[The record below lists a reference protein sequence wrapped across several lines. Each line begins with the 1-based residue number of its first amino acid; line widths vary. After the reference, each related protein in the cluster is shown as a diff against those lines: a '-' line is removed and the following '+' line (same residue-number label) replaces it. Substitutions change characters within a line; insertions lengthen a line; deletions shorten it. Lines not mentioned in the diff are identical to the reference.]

1 MILPRFAGNYKNWEE
16 FRDYYKS
23 MFIDDPS
30 FDNLQRLHYLKSC
43 LDGEASQLLRN
54 VQTTA
59 ANFPIAWKLLTERY
73 ANERRL
79 VNLHLADLFALKSVS
94 RENSPSELRKLLDT
108 AKESIEALKLMKHP
122 VQDDILVFLLTQRV
136 DREAREAWELTFNEN
151 SDFPTFA
158 NFESFLTSRIRA
170 LEASS
175 IIISKSKS
183 SSSSAVQNPSTSKAQ
198 SHLSNATAVK
208 CPVCGES
215 HSLYRCK
222 RFISKPVSNRW
233 DVAKQIQV
241 CLNCLC
247 SGHQQKSCPSKRSCF
262 QCNSRHHTLLH
273 RGTNS
278 NKALTE
284 TLPVSEASAS
294 TSSAS
299 EPRVDTNLVQSHL
312 VATPQSAHVVL
323 ATAWIM
329 VTASSKRTVKL
340 RALLDPGSTHSF
352 ITRDVANALQAR
364 SYSANASVSGI
375 GGGITSTVKRTVP
388 ITITPIKATVPAFS
402 TDALVLDTLTTYLPR
417 FRHPLST
424 WPHLDGLIMAD
435 ECPASDIPIHAIIGA
450 DLHPYMLRDGIRR
463 GRMGEPVAQNTVFGW
478 VLSGRTKSQTMED
491 STSPVHV
498 HHTQIAED
506 LSGLMSRF
514 WEIEEIPRS
523 SPASEEDVRCEEH
536 FRKTHS
542 RTPGGQYVVR
552 LPLKSPSPIDI
563 GDTRAR
569 AQRCLLSLEKR
580 LSSRPDERESYM
592 QFLAEYEEL
601 GHMRLAPARE
611 RNSPCVYLPHHS
623 IVKASSSTTKTR
635 IVFNASAVSTNGR
648 SLNELQMTGPKLQS
662 DLSLVHTQWRAHRF
676 VYSAD
681 IAKMYRQILIDT
693 RDIDL
698 QRILWRRSPAEAIN
712 EYQLRTVTYGTASA
726 PFLALRVLK
735 QLADDEGGSFPLG
748 RRALLTS
755 MYIDDALFGADSV
768 PQIRLIRDQLVA
780 LLNRGHFELRKWAS
794 NAPEL
799 LCDIDPHNHGLAV
812 GKTIE
817 IDDSVKILG
826 ITWLPALDCYRFVVA
841 RQEIPVPTK
850 RKVLSVISRLFDP
863 LGFLSPVIILAKI
876 FMQTLWISDIAWDTP
891 LPENLAVSWR
901 DYYDSLPKLNDVT
914 IPRWIGTPSE
924 PRRYELHGF
933 SDASTKAYAS
943 VVYVRVESNSGMVTT
958 TLLTSKSRIAPTRQL
973 TVPRLELCGALL
985 LARLISKLRS
995 LSAFQG
1001 CNIHCWTDATI
1012 VLDWLNEQ
1020 SSHWKTFVAN
1030 RVAEIHSLLPDIT
1043 WRHVPG
1049 SDNPADLASRGVKPA
1064 DIGTSNIWWRGPPWL
1079 ALDSEDWPTCPP
1091 AVVSDA
1097 HLEARVVSL
1106 QANVSPVA
1114 ECHMFERF
1122 SSWPKLIRVV
1132 ARILRWVHY
1141 VRKRCHHQSDT
1152 ADRSDADA
1160 LTDASTRV
1168 FSIVQKQQFP
1178 EELRILS
1185 GLKPDSDGIR
1195 RLTVNV
1201 TLPRHSALRRLNPIL
1216 GRDGLIRVGGRLSL
1230 SALDP
1235 SSRHPIIIGSSH
1247 VAKILV
1253 REAHRRCLH
1262 GGISLTLSTLRNSVW
1277 LIQGRKSVKSLVY
1290 RCIACTRIR
1299 AELPNQLMGSLP
1311 AARVHRPSRAFV
1323 ECGIDYAGPVAVR
1336 MASGRGA
1343 RAQPGYIALFVCM
1356 ATKAVHLEI
1365 VTSCSTPA
1373 FLAAFDRFCSRR
1385 GLPRTMHSD
1394 RGTNFQGADKEM
1406 RAAYQAAI
1414 TDKEV
1419 RARVAEDRIE
1429 WKFIPPAA
1437 PHFGGLWEAGVK
1449 VMKHHLKRVLGKSTP
1464 TYEELAT
1471 LLCRIEASM
1480 NSRPLAPLNDD
1491 IESLDV
1497 LTPAHFLIGG
1507 PLTAL
1512 PMPPLLDTATNRLSR
1527 WQAIQQML
1535 ERFWRLWS
1543 QDYVKSCQHRSKWLV
1558 PTAPIQVGQ
1567 IVLLRNPNLPPTK
1580 WDLGRIIHCHP
1591 GPDGLVRVVTVKT
1604 SSSELTRPITQLA
1617 LLPVDLENQDAS
1629 STCN

>member
-1 MILPRFAGNYKNWEE
+1 M
-16 FRDYYKS
+16 
-23 MFIDDPS
+23 
-30 FDNLQRLHYLKSC
+30 
-43 LDGEASQLLRN
+43 
-54 VQTTA
+54 
-59 ANFPIAWKLLTERY
+59 
-73 ANERRL
+73 
-79 VNLHLADLFALKSVS
+79 
-94 RENSPSELRKLLDT
+94 
-108 AKESIEALKLMKHP
+108 
-122 VQDDILVFLLTQRV
+122 
-136 DREAREAWELTFNEN
+136 
-151 SDFPTFA
+151 
-158 NFESFLTSRIRA
+158 
-170 LEASS
+170 
-175 IIISKSKS
+175 
-183 SSSSAVQNPSTSKAQ
+183 
-198 SHLSNATAVK
+198 
-208 CPVCGES
+208 
-215 HSLYRCK
+215 
-222 RFISKPVSNRW
+222 
-233 DVAKQIQV
+233 
-241 CLNCLC
+241 
-247 SGHQQKSCPSKRSCF
+247 
-262 QCNSRHHTLLH
+262 
-273 RGTNS
+273 
-278 NKALTE
+278 
-284 TLPVSEASAS
+284 
-294 TSSAS
+294 
-299 EPRVDTNLVQSHL
+299 
-312 VATPQSAHVVL
+312 
-323 ATAWIM
+323 
-329 VTASSKRTVKL
+329 
-340 RALLDPGSTHSF
+340 
-352 ITRDVANALQAR
+352 
-364 SYSANASVSGI
+364 
-375 GGGITSTVKRTVP
+375 
-388 ITITPIKATVPAFS
+388 
-402 TDALVLDTLTTYLPR
+402 
-417 FRHPLST
+417 
-424 WPHLDGLIMAD
+424 
-435 ECPASDIPIHAIIGA
+435 
-450 DLHPYMLRDGIRR
+450 
-463 GRMGEPVAQNTVFGW
+463 
-478 VLSGRTKSQTMED
+478 
-491 STSPVHV
+491 
-498 HHTQIAED
+498 
-506 LSGLMSRF
+506 
-514 WEIEEIPRS
+514 
-523 SPASEEDVRCEEH
+523 
-536 FRKTHS
+536 
-542 RTPGGQYVVR
+542 
-552 LPLKSPSPIDI
+552 
-563 GDTRAR
+563 
-569 AQRCLLSLEKR
+569 
-580 LSSRPDERESYM
+580 
-592 QFLAEYEEL
+592 
-601 GHMRLAPARE
+601 
-611 RNSPCVYLPHHS
+611 
-623 IVKASSSTTKTR
+623 
-635 IVFNASAVSTNGR
+635 
-648 SLNELQMTGPKLQS
+648 
-662 DLSLVHTQWRAHRF
+662 
-676 VYSAD
+676 
-681 IAKMYRQILIDT
+681 
-693 RDIDL
+693 
-698 QRILWRRSPAEAIN
+698 
-712 EYQLRTVTYGTASA
+712 
-726 PFLALRVLK
+726 
-735 QLADDEGGSFPLG
+735 
-748 RRALLTS
+748 
-755 MYIDDALFGADSV
+755 
-768 PQIRLIRDQLVA
+768 
-780 LLNRGHFELRKWAS
+780 
-794 NAPEL
+794 
-799 LCDIDPHNHGLAV
+799 
-812 GKTIE
+812 
-817 IDDSVKILG
+817 
-826 ITWLPALDCYRFVVA
+826 A

-891 LPENLAVSWR
+891 LPENLSVSWR

-914 IPRWIGTPSE
+914 IPRWIGTTSE

-958 TLLTSKSRIAPTRQL
+958 TLLTSKSRVAPTRQL

-1030 RVAEIHSLLPDIT
+1030 RVAEIHSLLPDIM

-1091 AVVSDA
+1091 AIVSDA

-1106 QANVSPVA
+1106 QTNVSPVA
-1114 ECHMFERF
+1114 ECQMFERF

-1132 ARILRWVHY
+1132 ARILRWVHF
-1141 VRKRCHHQSDT
+1141 VRKRCHHRSDI

-1185 GLKPDSDGIR
+1185 GLKPGSDGIR
-1195 RLTVNV
+1195 RLTVGV
-1201 TLPRHSALRRLNPIL
+1201 TLPRRSTLRRLNPIL

-1235 SSRHPIIIGSSH
+1235 SSRHPIIIGSGH

-1253 REAHRRCLH
+1253 LEAHRRCFH

-1290 RCIACTRIR
+1290 RCVACTRIR
-1299 AELPNQLMGSLP
+1299 AELPTQLMGSLP
-1311 AARVHRPSRAFV
+1311 AARVQRPSRAFV
-1323 ECGIDYAGPVAVR
+1323 ECGVDYAGPVAVR
-1336 MASGRGA
+1336 MAGGRGA

-1394 RGTNFQGADKEM
+1394 RGTNFQGADREM